1 MLKAVCTL
9 ANQIAK
15 NKNVSR
21 SEAFKAA
28 WQLIKQAGDAAV
40 MTFKKVSGE
49 VTTRVVTSKWF
60 EFHTATGGKSTN
72 KPGQMIFAD
81 LCKVAVGLPCII
93 STFAENIVSLAA

>member
-9 ANQIAK
+9 ANQITK
-15 NKNVSR
+15 TKNVSR
-21 SEAFKAA
+21 SQAFKSA
-28 WQLIKQAGDAAV
+28 WQLIKKAGDAAV

-49 VTTRVVTSKWF
+49 VTTRVVSNKWF

-93 STFAENIVSLAA
+93 STFKQNIVAFAA

>member
-9 ANQIAK
+9 ASQIIK
-15 NKNVSR
+15 TKNVSR

-40 MTFKKVSGE
+40 LTFQKVSGE
-49 VTTRVVTSKWF
+49 VTTRVVSSKWF
-60 EFHTATGGKSTN
+60 EFHQATGGKSTN

-93 STFAENIVSLAA
+93 STFQQNIVAFAA